1 MSSWL
6 QRQVWTM
13 DLNLMPLTWHLLAIR
28 PQCSSSVK
36 DCWYPHTVSKK
47 INAMIF
53 RLSNKIIKSII

>member
-13 DLNLMPLTWHLLAIR
+13 DLNLMPLTRHLLAIR

-36 DCWYPHTVSKK
+36 DCWYPHTVNKK
-47 INAMIF
+47 INTSM
-53 RLSNKIIKSII
+53 L

>member
-13 DLNLMPLTWHLLAIR
+13 DLNLMPLTQHLLAIR
-28 PQCSSSVK
+28 PQVFLFCKGLLLSTHCKQK
-36 DCWYPHTVSKK
+36 DQC

-53 RLSNKIIKSII
+53 RLQIKS